1 MIGFG
6 GTSIVGL
13 DIGTSAV
20 RAAVVTGARGSAAL
34 QSFGQ
39 VPLPVGAVMDGEI
52 QDPGPVSEAV
62 AELWKR
68 VKIKSKKVVIGIAN
82 QRVVVRQV
90 DLPFQE
96 EKEFRAALR
105 FQVSDF
111 IPMPVE
117 TAEIDFQILDDYV
130 SETGEHTMRVLLV
143 AAATDMVE
151 SFISAAS
158 AGGVEPVGIDLAAF
172 AVARS
177 VSAAARGDAGLA
189 GAEAVVDIGAGVTN
203 IMVHDNGEPRF
214 VRILLTGGD
223 DATRA
228 LAEALDMPLEEAEAT
243 KLDLGRGVGAPQA
256 QQALSARV
264 DELVEEIRS
273 SLEYYLSQP
282 ESQPFSSL
290 LVTGGGSLTPGLSEG
305 LERSMNLPVR
315 RSAPLADMNIS
326 KSGLTEEQVA
336 QVEPVAAVA
345 LGLAMGAS
353 QR

>member
-1 MIGFG
+1 V
-6 GTSIVGL
+6 VGL

-20 RAAVVTGARGSAAL
+20 RAALVTGGHGAAAL
-34 QSFGQ
+34 HSFGQ
-39 VPLPVGAVMDGEI
+39 VPLPLGAVSDGEI
-52 QDPGPVSEAV
+52 QDPGPVSQAI

-68 VKIKSKKVVIGIAN
+68 VKIRSKKVVIGIAN

-96 EKEFRAALR
+96 EKEFRGSLR
-105 FQVSDF
+105 YQVADF
-111 IPMPVE
+111 IPMAIE
-117 TAEIDFQILDDYV
+117 TAEVDFQVLDDYV
-130 SETGEHTMRVLLV
+130 SETGEHMMRLLLV

-158 AGGVEPVGIDLAAF
+158 AGGLEPVGIDLAAF
-172 AVARS
+172 AVARA
-177 VSAAARGDAGLA
+177 VSPAARGDSGMA

-228 LAEALDMPLEEAEAT
+228 LGEDLGVEQEEAEAI
-243 KLDLGRGVGAPQA
+243 KLDLGRGVGSPQA
-256 QQALSARV
+256 QQALNARV
-264 DELVEEIRS
+264 EELVDEIRS

-282 ESQPFSSL
+282 ESHPFSSL
-290 LVTGGGSLTPGLSEG
+290 LITGGGSLTPGFREG
-305 LERSMNLPVR
+305 LERAMNLPVR
-315 RSAPLADMNIS
+315 RTAPMADMNIT

-345 LGLAMGAS
+345 LGLAMGAAK
-353 QR
+353 R